1 VPRRDSAELR
11 MLRIPD
17 LLPCKSNI
25 YQISV
30 WLEMKSRPVEE
41 RVAGE
46 ISGLRKK
53 RLNELVQHATFF
65 PGN

>member
-1 VPRRDSAELR
+1 

>member
-1 VPRRDSAELR
+1 
-11 MLRIPD
+11 MLHIPD

-41 RVAGE
+41 RRAGE
-46 ISGLRKK
+46 ILGLRKK
-53 RLNELVQHATFF
+53 SLNELVQHATFF
-65 PGN
+65 LGN